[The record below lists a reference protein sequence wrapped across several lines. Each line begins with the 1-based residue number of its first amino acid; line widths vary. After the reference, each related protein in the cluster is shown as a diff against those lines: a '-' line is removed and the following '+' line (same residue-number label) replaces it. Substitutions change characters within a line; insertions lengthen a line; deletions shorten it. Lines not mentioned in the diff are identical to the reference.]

1 MSSPFHWSCRMPF
14 ARRGSTRRARRRAGA
29 PTAYRIAKAALNR
42 PLRLAYRVEVQGL
55 DNVPSDE
62 AVILAANHRS
72 FMDSIFL
79 ALASPDPVAFVAKAE
94 YFDHPVTRR
103 LFSST
108 GQIPLRRGSPVGARD
123 ALAAASE
130 VLAGGGTL
138 GIYPEGTRSRDGKLH
153 RGKLG
158 PARLAAAT
166 GAVIVPVG
174 LVGTDEVQLPDERLP
189 HLFRPVAVRFG
200 TPKRLASSDG
210 RASPR
215 RLRQTTDELMHDIA
229 DLSGAEYVDS
239 FA

>member
-1 MSSPFHWSCRMPF
+1 MPF
-14 ARRGSTRRARRRAGA
+14 ALTRTTRKNRRGPVGYRVAR
-29 PTAYRIAKAALNR
+29 AALNR
-42 PLRLAYRVEVQGL
+42 PLRAAYDVEVEGV
-55 DNVPSDE
+55 DNVPADE
-62 AVILAANHRS
+62 GVILAANHRS

-79 ALASPDPVAFVAKAE
+79 ALAYPDPVAFVAKAE
-94 YFDHPVTRR
+94 YFERRTTRW
-103 LFSST
+103 LFRAT
-108 GQIPLRRGSPVGARD
+108 GQIPLKRGSPAGARD
-123 ALAAASE
+123 ALAAASD

-166 GAVIVPVG
+166 GAAIVPVG

-200 TPKRLASSDG
+200 PPKHLRSSGG
-210 RASPR
+210 RASAR
-215 RLRQTTDELMHDIA
+215 RLRQTTDELMQDIA
-229 DLSGAEYVDS
+229 DLSGAEYVDT